1 MNNEEAEDMT
11 HEVAC
16 HGHDDVAG
24 DSDDDDNEVA
34 VVVEDVGNSRDD
46 DTSD

>member
-1 MNNEEAEDMT
+1 MNNEEAEDMS

-16 HGHDDVAG
+16 HDAAV
-24 DSDDDDNEVA
+24 DSDDDDNEA
-34 VVVEDVGNSRDD
+34 VVEDVGNSRDD

>member
-1 MNNEEAEDMT
+1 MNNEEAEDMI

-16 HGHDDVAG
+16 HVDDDGAV
-24 DSDDDDNEVA
+24 DSDDDDNEV
-34 VVVEDVGNSRDD
+34 VEVEDVGNSRDD